1 MKIRNLFVAT
11 LIGIALLAGGCASLP
26 PGPAQRQL
34 AAPSDHDLS
43 GVPNFA
49 RISDSLWRGGQPTA
63 EGFRNL
69 ETSGV
74 KTIINLRHDHDDTPL
89 LAGTHLNYIRIPARP
104 WNPTEDEIVQFL
116 RIVDD
121 PANGPVFVHCAQ
133 GSDRT
138 GYCLAAYRIIVDKWT
153 TDDAIREMFGFG
165 YNRIWFKNPA
175 FLRHLDRDL
184 ILSQIQRGSETQKAI
199 L

>member
-1 MKIRNLFVAT
+1 MSIRNHFIAVVV
-11 LIGIALLAGGCASLP
+11 GIALLAGGCAALP
-26 PGPAQRQL
+26 AGPAQRQL
-34 AAPSDHDLS
+34 AAPSDHDLN

-49 RISDSLWRGGQPTA
+49 KISDSVWRGGQPTA

-69 ETSGV
+69 EAAGV
-74 KTIINLRHDHDDTPL
+74 KTVINLRHDHDDAPL

-104 WNPTEDEIVQFL
+104 WNPTEDQIVQFL
-116 RIVDD
+116 RIVEN

-133 GSDRT
+133 GADRT

-153 TDDAIREMFGFG
+153 ADDAIREMFAFH
-165 YNRIWFKNPA
+165 YNSIWFENPR
-175 FLRHLDRDL
+175 FLRHLNRDL
-184 ILSQIQRGSETQKAI
+184 ILSQIQRASEAQKAI